1 MQVWRHG
8 VAWAGRAALLLCLPT
23 LTLAAGDPQ
32 RGAQAYES
40 RCTGCHSVEQN
51 RVGPRH
57 AGVVGRKAGALRD
70 FDYSPALKAAGFK
83 WDTARLNRWLA
94 DPEALVPG
102 QRMGFSVSDPA
113 VRADL
118 VAYLATLT
126 TVRK

>member
-1 MQVWRHG
+1 MQDWRHE
-8 VAWAGRAALLLCLPT
+8 VVWAAWAALLLFLHAPA
-23 LTLAAGDPQ
+23 LAAGDSQ

-70 FDYSPALKAAGFK
+70 FDYSPPLKAAGFK
-83 WDTARLNRWLA
+83 WDTARLDRWLA

-102 QRMGFSVSDPA
+102 QRMGFSVSDPV

-126 TVRK
+126 VSK

>member
-1 MQVWRHG
+1 MQVWRHE
-8 VAWAGRAALLLCLPT
+8 VVWAAWAALLLFLHAPA
-23 LTLAAGDPQ
+23 LAAGDPQ

-57 AGVVGRKAGALRD
+57 AGVLGRKAGALRD

-83 WDTARLNRWLA
+83 WDTARLDRWLA
-94 DPEALVPG
+94 DPEALIPG
-102 QRMGFSVSDPA
+102 QRMGFSVSDPV

-126 TVRK
+126 VRK

>member
-1 MQVWRHG
+1 MQVWRHE
-8 VAWAGRAALLLCLPT
+8 VVWAAWAALLLFLHAPA
-23 LTLAAGDPQ
+23 LAAGDPQ

-57 AGVVGRKAGALRD
+57 AGVLGRKAGALRD

-83 WDTARLNRWLA
+83 WDTARLDRWLA
-94 DPEALVPG
+94 DPEALIPG
-102 QRMGFSVSDPA
+102 QRMGFSVSDPV

-118 VAYLATLT
+118 VTYLATLT
-126 TVRK
+126 VRK

>member
-1 MQVWRHG
+1 MQVWRHE
-8 VAWAGRAALLLCLPT
+8 VVWAAWAALLLCLPT
-23 LTLAAGDPQ
+23 PTLAAGDPQ
-32 RGAQAYES
+32 RGAQAYDS

-57 AGVVGRKAGALRD
+57 AGVFGRRAGALSD

-83 WDTARLNRWLA
+83 WDTARLDRWLA

-126 TVRK
+126 VGK

>member
-8 VAWAGRAALLLCLPT
+8 VAWAGWAALLLCSPT
-23 LTLAAGDPQ
+23 PTLAAGDPQ

-83 WDTARLNRWLA
+83 WDTARLDRWLA

-126 TVRK
+126 VRK

>member
-1 MQVWRHG
+1 MQVWRHE
-8 VAWAGRAALLLCLPT
+8 VAWAGWAALLLSVQVPA
-23 LTLAAGDPQ
+23 LAAGAPQ

-57 AGVVGRKAGALRD
+57 AGVFGRKAGALRD

-83 WDTARLNRWLA
+83 WDTARLDRWLA

-102 QRMGFSVSDPA
+102 QRMGFSVSDPV

-126 TVRK
+126 VRK

>member
-8 VAWAGRAALLLCLPT
+8 VAWASWAALLLSLPT
-23 LTLAAGDPQ
+23 PTLAAGDPQ

-57 AGVVGRKAGALRD
+57 AGVFGRKAGALRD

-83 WDTARLNRWLA
+83 WDTARLDRWLA

-126 TVRK
+126 VRK

>member
-1 MQVWRHG
+1 MQVRRRG
-8 VAWAGRAALLLCLPT
+8 VAWAGRAALLLCLP
-23 LTLAAGDPQ
+23 TLAAGDPQ

-57 AGVVGRKAGALRD
+57 AGVFGRKAGALRD

-83 WDTARLNRWLA
+83 WDTARLDRWLA

-102 QRMGFSVSDPA
+102 QRMGFSVSDPV

-126 TVRK
+126 VRN